1 MSIVEISKYK
11 VSVGTDN
18 KNSRRDMTFI
28 RIGTKSTSSYTKATT
43 QYNLNGVTP
52 LIKMRQL
59 SHNFLNSISIYIIET
74 IYWSEDE
81 SVYDPEI
88 CKKSSS
94 NCSKSSST
102 SHDNPSILQ
111 SIYPILDSLYINT
124 SNFKDKPLD
133 IKYILL

>member
-1 MSIVEISKYK
+1 MI
-11 VSVGTDN
+11 
-18 KNSRRDMTFI
+18 FI
-28 RIGTKSTSSYTKATT
+28 RIGTKSTCSYIKATT
-43 QYNLNGVTP
+43 QYNLNGLTR

-59 SHNFLNSISIYIIET
+59 SHNFLNSISTYIIET

-81 SVYDPEI
+81 SVYDPVN

-111 SIYPILDSLYINT
+111 SIYP
-124 SNFKDKPLD
+124 F
-133 IKYILL
+133 